1 MDKIEIKLQSIVL
14 SPCNSKEKFEEL
26 LKENFLKK
34 SFNDNNLFTLDKIS
48 YCRYNEGGYI
58 VINGNLM
65 LSEKD
70 AENQEER
77 NKYEIVNKI
86 LDETIKDYDEMCLQ
100 QEREHF
106 AEHGTYG

>member
-26 LKENFLKK
+26 LKENFLKE

-65 LSEKD
+65 LSERD

-86 LDETIKDYDEMCLQ
+86 LDETSINNRFNSRSLFVSMWGSIPD
-100 QEREHF
+100 
-106 AEHGTYG
+106 

>member
-26 LKENFLKK
+26 LKENFLKE

-70 AENQEER
+70 ANDQEER
-77 NKYEIVNKI
+77 NKYKIVNKI
-86 LDETIKDYDEMCLQ
+86 LDETIKDYYEMCLQ
-100 QEREHF
+100 MERDHF
-106 AEHGTYG
+106 AKHGTYY